1 MKPQTYIF
9 KVVENCEIQAD
20 VYAAPG
26 DAAHPVVVW
35 IHGGA
40 LISGHRSGIGP
51 ARVDRYVGAGYTV
64 VSIDYRLA
72 PETKAKEIIGDL
84 KDAFRWVREKGPQ
97 LFHIDPDR
105 IGVVGHS
112 AGGYLALVA
121 GFCVVPRPKALV
133 SLYGYGDIAGPW
145 YSRPDS
151 FYCSQP
157 AVPKE
162 EAYSVVGGPV
172 ISCAAGE
179 HNRGRFYLYCR
190 QHGLWPKEVTGHD
203 PDPEPEAFDPLCPIR
218 NVTEDYPPTLL
229 LHGDQD
235 TDVPYE
241 QSVMMAEELSRAG
254 VEHELITIPSGGHG
268 FDARRDDPVVVEAF
282 DRVMHFLEKH
292 LKK

>member
-1 MKPQTYIF
+1 MPFDNKI
-9 KVVENCEIQAD
+9 VVIPLSGKD
-20 VYAAPG
+20 VVGTIARMAG
-26 DAAHPVVVW
+26 KHS
-35 IHGGA
+35 GA
-40 LISGHRSGIGP
+40 LIGGAKVLYDSKSGNIQKMTIGGVP
-51 ARVDRYVGAGYTV
+51 IDSAATYQLATTDYVYY
-64 VSIDYRLA
+64 SYNIS
-72 PETKAKEIIGDL
+72 
-84 KDAFRWVREKGPQ
+84 Q
-97 LFHIDPDR
+97 LE
-105 IGVVGHS
+105 
-112 AGGYLALVA
+112 
-121 GFCVVPRPKALV
+121 
-133 SLYGYGDIAGPW
+133 
-145 YSRPDS
+145 
-151 FYCSQP
+151 

-203 PDPEPEAFDPLCPIR
+203 PDAEPEAFDPLCPIR